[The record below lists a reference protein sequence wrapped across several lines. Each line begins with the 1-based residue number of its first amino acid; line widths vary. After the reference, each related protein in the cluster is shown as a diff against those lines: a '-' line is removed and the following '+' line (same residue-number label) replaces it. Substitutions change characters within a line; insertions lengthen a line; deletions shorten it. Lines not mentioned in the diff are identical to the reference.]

1 MASTIFA
8 VGLTGCSKQK
18 ESLLNGTV
26 LEDSRVIT
34 FEDGHVDIA
43 IMDKRCMEDDEVHHY
58 RSIITDELFG
68 SKSCKNVFIYHY
80 DISSNESIVSYL
92 TEDDLTKAMKKELT
106 DEDIANIIKRI
117 VSSDEKQEE
126 TDYQKV
132 YSK

>member
-1 MASTIFA
+1 
-8 VGLTGCSKQK
+8 
-18 ESLLNGTV
+18 

-58 RSIITDELFG
+58 RSIITDEFFG